1 MCRLIGGMFWKNS
14 SASSTLI
21 SSTSLIVRPLYF
33 TSSVSRLYRRPLQT
47 SQVT

>member
-1 MCRLIGGMFWKNS
+1 MLRKNS

-21 SSTSLIVRPLYF
+21 SRTSLIDRPLYF